1 MKTITYKFADGTTR
15 KVEVSDEIYALCE
28 EIEIEEKSSERRETR
43 RHVSMESLVEMNL
56 EPTVTEEYFK
66 DEVFKDME
74 SERLQQAIS
83 QLLPSQITLLKRVFY
98 EGESVT
104 EIAKNDGIAV
114 CSVSNRLARIY
125 KKLKKFL

>member
-1 MKTITYKFADGTTR
+1 MKTIMYKIADGTTS

-28 EIEIEEKSSERRETR
+28 EMEIEEKSSERRETR

-56 EPTVTEEYFK
+56 EPTVTDEYFK
-66 DEVFKDME
+66 NEVFKDME

-83 QLLPSQITLLKRVFY
+83 QLLPSQIALLKRVFY
-98 EGESVT
+98 EGESIT

>member
-1 MKTITYKFADGTTR
+1 MKTITYKFADGTTS

-28 EIEIEEKSSERRETR
+28 EMEIEEKSSERRETR

-56 EPTVTEEYFK
+56 EPTVTDEYFK
-66 DEVFKDME
+66 DEVFKNME

-83 QLLPSQITLLKRVFY
+83 QLLPSQIALLKRVFY
-98 EGESVT
+98 EGKSVT

>member
-1 MKTITYKFADGTTR
+1 MKTITYKFADGTTS
-15 KVEVSDEIYALCE
+15 KVEVSDEIYAICE
-28 EIEIEEKSSERRETR
+28 EMEIEEKSSDRRETR

-56 EPTVTEEYFK
+56 EPTVTDEYFK
-66 DEVFKDME
+66 DEVFKNME

-83 QLLPSQITLLKRVFY
+83 QLLPSQIALLKRVFY

>member
-1 MKTITYKFADGTTR
+1 MKTITYKFADGTTS

>member
-1 MKTITYKFADGTTR
+1 MKTITYKFADGTTS
-15 KVEVSDEIYALCE
+15 KVEVSDEIYTLCE
-28 EIEIEEKSSERRETR
+28 EMEIEEKSSDRRETR

-56 EPTVTEEYFK
+56 EPTVTDEYFK
-66 DEVFKDME
+66 NEVFKDME

-83 QLLPSQITLLKRVFY
+83 QLLPSQIALLKRVFY
-98 EGESVT
+98 EGESIT

>member
-1 MKTITYKFADGTTR
+1 MKTIMYKFADGTTS

-28 EIEIEEKSSERRETR
+28 EMEIEEKSSERRETR

-56 EPTVTEEYFK
+56 EPTVTDEYFK
-66 DEVFKDME
+66 NEVFKDME

-83 QLLPSQITLLKRVFY
+83 QLLPSQIALLKRVFY
-98 EGESVT
+98 EGESIT

>member
-1 MKTITYKFADGTTR
+1 MKTITYKFADGTTS
-15 KVEVSDEIYALCE
+15 KVEVSDEIYAICE
-28 EIEIEEKSSERRETR
+28 EMEIEEKSSDRRETR

-56 EPTVTEEYFK
+56 EPTVTDEYFK
-66 DEVFKDME
+66 DEVFKNME

-83 QLLPSQITLLKRVFY
+83 QLLPSQIALLKRLFY
-98 EGESVT
+98 EGESLT

>member
-1 MKTITYKFADGTTR
+1 MKTITYKFADGTTS

-28 EIEIEEKSSERRETR
+28 EMEIEEKSSDRRETR

-56 EPTVTEEYFK
+56 EPTVTDEYFK
-66 DEVFKDME
+66 DEVFKNME

-83 QLLPSQITLLKRVFY
+83 QLLPSQIALLKRVFY

>member
-1 MKTITYKFADGTTR
+1 METITYKFADGTTS

-28 EIEIEEKSSERRETR
+28 EMEIEEKSSERRETR
-43 RHVSMESLVEMNL
+43 RHISMESLVEMNL
-56 EPTVTEEYFK
+56 EPTVTDEYFK

-74 SERLQQAIS
+74 SEHLQQAIS

>member
-1 MKTITYKFADGTTR
+1 MKTITYKFADGTTS

-28 EIEIEEKSSERRETR
+28 EIEIEEKSSDRRETR

-98 EGESVT
+98 EGESIT

>member
-1 MKTITYKFADGTTR
+1 MKTITYKFADGTTS

-28 EIEIEEKSSERRETR
+28 EMEIEEKSSERRETR

-56 EPTVTEEYFK
+56 EPTVTDEYFK

-74 SERLQQAIS
+74 SEGLQQAIS

>member
-1 MKTITYKFADGTTR
+1 MKTITYKFADGTTS

-28 EIEIEEKSSERRETR
+28 EMEIEEKSSERRETR
-43 RHVSMESLVEMNL
+43 RHISMESLVEMNL
-56 EPTVTEEYFK
+56 EPTVTDEYFK

-74 SERLQQAIS
+74 SEHLQQAIS

>member
-1 MKTITYKFADGTTR
+1 MKTITYKFADGTTS

-28 EIEIEEKSSERRETR
+28 EMEIEEKSSERRETR

-56 EPTVTEEYFK
+56 EPTVTDEYFK
-66 DEVFKDME
+66 NEVFKDME

-83 QLLPSQITLLKRVFY
+83 QLLPSQIALLKRVFY
-98 EGESVT
+98 EGESIT

>member
-1 MKTITYKFADGTTR
+1 MKTITYKFADGTTS

-56 EPTVTEEYFK
+56 EPTVTEEYYK

>member
-1 MKTITYKFADGTTR
+1 MKTITYKFADGTTS

-28 EIEIEEKSSERRETR
+28 EMEIEEKSSERRETR

-56 EPTVTEEYFK
+56 EPTVTDEYFK
-66 DEVFKDME
+66 NEVFKNME
-74 SERLQQAIS
+74 SEGLQQAIS

>member
-1 MKTITYKFADGTTR
+1 MKTITYKFADGTTS

-28 EIEIEEKSSERRETR
+28 EMEIEEKSSERRETR
-43 RHVSMESLVEMNL
+43 RHISMESLVEMNL
-56 EPTVTEEYFK
+56 EPTVTDEYFK

-74 SERLQQAIS
+74 SEHLQQAIS

-98 EGESVT
+98 EGESIT